1 MKNKEQRESL
11 LLMNLTKLLPY
22 SLICHVENDED
33 LYVLHG
39 LVCEDMEWYAE
50 LWPYGISNK
59 VIERANIKKIK
70 PYLQP
75 IDKLSE
81 YEKDMFVQLQNN
93 VIYNNSKT
101 GIEFA
106 CDWLEWCYYHQI
118 DIHNLILQGLAL
130 DGTELSENIFRY
142 LDNPNMD
149 LINIYLNNKSR

>member
-1 MKNKEQRESL
+1 MKNKEQQESL

-22 SLICHVENDED
+22 NLVCHVENDEN

-50 LWPYGISNK
+50 LWPYGILEE
-59 VIERANIKKIK
+59 VIERVNIKKLK

-75 IDKLSE
+75 INKLSE
-81 YEKDMFVQLQNN
+81 YEKDMFVTLQNN

-106 CDWLEWCYYHQI
+106 WDWLEWCYYHQI
-118 DIHNLILQGLAL
+118 DIHNLISQDMAL
-130 DGTELSENIFRY
+130 DGTELHEDIFKY
-142 LDNPNMD
+142 LSDPD
-149 LINIYLNNKSR
+149 LDFIKIH

>member
-1 MKNKEQRESL
+1 MKNKEQQESL

-22 SLICHVENDED
+22 NLICHVENDEN

-50 LWPYGISNK
+50 LWPYGIFEE
-59 VIERANIKKIK
+59 VIERVNIKKLK

-75 IDKLSE
+75 INKLSE
-81 YEKDMFVQLQNN
+81 YEKDMFVQLQNH

-106 CDWLEWCYYHQI
+106 FDWLEWCYYHQI
-118 DIHNLILQGLAL
+118 DIHNLISQDMAL
-130 DGTELSENIFRY
+130 DGTVLQENIFKHLADPD
-142 LDNPNMD
+142 LDF
-149 LINIYLNNKSR
+149 IKIYSN